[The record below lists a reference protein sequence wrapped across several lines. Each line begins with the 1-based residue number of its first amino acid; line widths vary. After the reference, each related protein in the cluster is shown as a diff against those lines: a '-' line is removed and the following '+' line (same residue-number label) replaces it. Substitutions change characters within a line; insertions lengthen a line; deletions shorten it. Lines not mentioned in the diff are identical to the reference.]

1 LAKHRAPRGSWGR
14 LVTTGIA
21 LEAVAI
27 VGFAYATDSHV
38 SPPNLLAASIFVDG
52 TKPAFGRSEEGVPF
66 LRMAD
71 AFQGAYDQGVNN
83 VFIEYPRSLGPI
95 TGLGDP
101 TYDESEADAT
111 TKIVAAIKQARAD
124 DPVDP
129 TDPPVTIY
137 VVGYS
142 QGSGAAVKAIDQL
155 ESEGFDTEGIEFVL
169 AANPRRND
177 GGILA
182 RLPKGVY
189 LPVFG
194 VTFGDG
200 TTPENSKVLQV
211 TKQYDG
217 VGDSPNYIFNIASDV
232 NAVMGFYYLHPGYY
246 KNVDPND
253 PNAIVT
259 TSADGN
265 VTDVLIPAPV
275 GQLPLTMP
283 LLQLG
288 VPPAL
293 VTAMDPFLRSVI
305 ETGYNRPDPNVSGSY
320 PSEPVPFQLVPPP
333 QRWLPDALS
342 VAGGAIESVQL
353 LAGALQQPNT
363 LVNNNVSTPATVQ
376 RNSAVATESVPVDD
390 DEPAVEEKTSETESD
405 KPVTGT
411 GPNKFQPLQLPKT
424 GWRPGDLLRSLFPP
438 KTVKPTTEPQS
449 STPSVDPPPS
459 TGVSEPTAETES
471 DSAA

>member
-1 LAKHRAPRGSWGR
+1 MAKHRRSRRNWGPY
-14 LVTTGIA
+14 VTTGLA

-111 TKIVAAIKQARAD
+111 TKIVAAVQQARQD
-124 DPVDP
+124 DP
-129 TDPPVTIY
+129 TGTIY

-142 QGSGAAVKAIDQL
+142 QGSGAAVKAIDEL
-155 ESEGFDTEGIEFVL
+155 EDAGFDTENIEFVL

-200 TTPENSKVLQV
+200 TTPENTKVLQV

-217 VGDSPNYIFNIASDV
+217 VGDSPNYIFNIASDA

-305 ETGYNRPDPNVSGSY
+305 ETGYNRPDPNVPGSY

-342 VAGGAIESVQL
+342 VVGGAIESVQL

-363 LVNNNVSTPATVQ
+363 LVNNDVSTLATVQ
-376 RNSAVATESVPVDD
+376 RNSAAATESVPVDD
-390 DEPAVEEKTSETESD
+390 DEPAIEEKTSESESE
-405 KPVTGT
+405 KPATGT
-411 GPNKFQPLQLPKT
+411 GPNKFQPLRLPKT

-459 TGVSEPTAETES
+459 TDVSEPTAETES
-471 DSAA
+471 YSAA

>member
-1 LAKHRAPRGSWGR
+1 MAKHRRSRRNWGPYI
-14 LVTTGIA
+14 TTGIA
-21 LEAVAI
+21 LEAVAV

-38 SPPNLLAASIFVDG
+38 SPPDLLAATIFVDG
-52 TKPAFGRSEEGVPF
+52 TKPAFGGSEEGVPF

-101 TYDESEADAT
+101 TYDESEADAAA
-111 TKIVAAIKQARAD
+111 KIVAAVQQARAED
-124 DPVDP
+124 ENG
-129 TDPPVTIY
+129 TIY

-142 QGSGAAVKAIDQL
+142 QGSGAAVKALDEL
-155 ESEGFDTEGIEFVL
+155 ESSGFDTDGIEFVL

-200 TTPENSKVLQV
+200 TTPENTKVLQV

-217 VGDSPNYIFNIASDV
+217 VGDSPNYILNIASDV

-246 KNVDPND
+246 KDVNPND
-253 PNAIVT
+253 PDAIVT

-293 VTAMDPFLRSVI
+293 VTAMDPFLRRVI

-342 VAGGAIESVQL
+342 VAGGAVESVQL

-363 LVNNNVSTPATVQ
+363 LVNNNVSTLATVQ
-376 RNSAVATESVPVDD
+376 RDSSAATESVSADD

-405 KPVTGT
+405 MPATGT
-411 GPNKFQPLQLPKT
+411 GPNKFQPVQLPKT
-424 GWRPGDLLRSLFPP
+424 GWRPGDLLRSLLPP
-438 KTVKPTTEPQS
+438 KKVKPTTEPQS

-459 TGVSEPTAETES
+459 TDVSEPTAESES